1 MSKNEKIFKICLITF
16 LTLIAVGGMIGFALS
31 AQTSAGLPKNQYP
44 LTSES
49 IMETHKEAV
58 RTVLTALNE
67 IDHYFDYLENMEN
80 RDEAL
85 KPAGSLPTLESGVK
99 FDFRKNNTFGADGN
113 IPSTVIRDLTPYIGW
128 ILWIEPAISGDSENL
143 EIESINNSEHT
154 VPEAIEMS
162 NNQE

>member
-16 LTLIAVGGMIGFALS
+16 LTLLGVGAMIGFALS
-31 AQTSAGLPKNQYP
+31 AQTSAGLPTNQYP

-67 IDHYFDYLENMEN
+67 IDLYFNYLENMEN

-99 FDFRKNNTFGADGN
+99 FDFREKNTFGTDGN
-113 IPSTVIRDLTPYIGW
+113 IPSTVINDLTPYIGW

-143 EIESINNSEHT
+143 EIEPINNSEHT

-162 NNQE
+162 NNQG